1 MSGELGILFIQGLI
15 SCSGPYKN
23 VMIEKPS
30 PCYGVERVVRKGN
43 IAEVHL
49 VREKDVCPQVITT
62 DRIKVERDIEKI
74 RVILDNKV
82 WKEFP
87 ADGGKQ

>member
-1 MSGELGILFIQGLI
+1 MNELGLLFLNGLI
-15 SCSGPYKN
+15 SCSGPYKS
-23 VMIEKPS
+23 VVIEKPS
-30 PCYGVERVVRKGN
+30 PCYRVESVERRGRT
-43 IAEVHL
+43 AEVRL
-49 VREKDVCPQVITT
+49 VRERELCPQVITT
-62 DRIKVERDIEKI
+62 ERIKVERDIEKI